1 MKKAPSG
8 AFLMFRRHLGIIYME
23 CLDRSESAPRQI
35 DPIPQFSTLLKL
47 LFQLALDNCR
57 QHLSNQLINELN
69 TMLDK
74 PNRLFL

>member
-47 LFQLALDNCR
+47 LSSNWRLITVDTIILKPINQLAQYHAR
-57 QHLSNQLINELN
+57 
-69 TMLDK
+69 
-74 PNRLFL
+74 